1 MQEKYFILYK
11 TNIGIFM
18 GGLDNVRQRPR
29 KNANQPWQCLC
40 RGEARLMTRVN
51 LAMTQTGDCCNPTS
65 AVSGNV

>member
-1 MQEKYFILYK
+1 
-11 TNIGIFM
+11 M

-29 KNANQPWQCLC
+29 KNANQPWQCFY

-65 AVSGNV
+65 SAVSGNV